1 MKRIRTVACLLVIF
15 LLALP
20 LSSCAGNG
28 NGTPKI
34 AVIAKATT
42 SDFWHA
48 VRAGVEAAAIEY
60 NASVTFDG
68 PENEEDYEEQNRM
81 IADAVARGVD
91 VIVLSAIDYNQNAAA
106 VKLAVQRG
114 TKVIAIDSN
123 VNSDLVTQFIG
134 TDNYEAGVAA
144 AKAAVASP
152 TQDGAKIRIG
162 LVNYMSDTANG
173 QKREEGFRDHIAS
186 VGDAEIV
193 ASVTAESNAESATA
207 GAKELLLAHPEV
219 NVLVGFNEWMTLG
232 VGNAIHELGKG
243 ELVAG
248 IGFDSNVISVGMLES
263 GEMDALIVQN
273 PFAIGYL
280 GVRNAA
286 RLAVGDSVGDAR
298 ISTAMTTVTKE
309 NMFDSDIQKILF
321 RFT

>member
-1 MKRIRTVACLLVIF
+1 MKRIRIIALFLVVF
-15 LLALP
+15 LAALP
-20 LSSCAGNG
+20 LSSCAGSG
-28 NGTPKI
+28 ADTPKI

-60 NASVTFDG
+60 NASVTFEG
-68 PENEEDYEEQNRM
+68 PENEEDYEAQNRM
-81 IADAVARGVD
+81 IADAVERGVD

-106 VKLAVQRG
+106 VKLAVQHG
-114 TKVIAIDSN
+114 TKVITIDSN
-123 VNSDLVTQFIG
+123 VNSDLVSQFIG
-134 TDNYEAGVAA
+134 TDNYEAGIAA

-152 TQDGAKIRIG
+152 TRDGAKIRIG

-207 GAKELLLAHPEV
+207 GAKELLLAHPEI